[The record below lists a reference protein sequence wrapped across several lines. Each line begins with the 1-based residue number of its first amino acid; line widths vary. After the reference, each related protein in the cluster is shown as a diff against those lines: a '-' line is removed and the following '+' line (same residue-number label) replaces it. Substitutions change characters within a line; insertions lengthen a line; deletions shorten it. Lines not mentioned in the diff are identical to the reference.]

1 MKDSL
6 KIATFNIC
14 GWKSATQKGL
24 LKWIEK
30 EKIDILAIQEL
41 RTENITKPL
50 ISLAKD
56 YSFYF
61 NPSKFHGTAIIA
73 RERPT
78 KVKRKIGHE
87 RFDKEGRFLQAE
99 YENFL
104 FINVYMPHGR
114 RDKLN
119 LPYKLETYQFLINYL
134 SLLSQSNK
142 PIILAGDF
150 NVAHKEIDLARPKEN
165 ENNIMFT
172 KEEREQIARIIE
184 LGFIDAYRKIH
195 SKDGYTWW
203 LRGFN
208 AKEKNIGWRIDYI
221 FVSKEIEPLIKN
233 AFVPNLEISD
243 HCPVIVEIAEKQIEK

>member
-172 KEEREQIARIIE
+172 KEEREQIARII
-184 LGFIDAYRKIH
+184 
-195 SKDGYTWW
+195 
-203 LRGFN
+203 
-208 AKEKNIGWRIDYI
+208 
-221 FVSKEIEPLIKN
+221 
-233 AFVPNLEISD
+233 
-243 HCPVIVEIAEKQIEK
+243 